1 MSSEANPSNVPA
13 TDNLDP
19 PTEIQLIWIT
29 SLLEQTHAEE
39 KSLKVL
45 FGPEFT
51 RISELSGHAVE
62 WGIHQI
68 LTFLQEIEY
77 HGEDNPDDLLQPL
90 QPRTYL

>member
-1 MSSEANPSNVPA
+1 MSSEANPSNVPP
-13 TDNLDP
+13 TDNLEP

-39 KSLKVL
+39 RSLQVL

-51 RISELSGHAVE
+51 RISALSGHAVE

-68 LTFLQEIEY
+68 LRFLQEIEY
-77 HGEDNPDDLLQPL
+77 HGEDDPDDLLQPL
-90 QPRTYL
+90 KPRTYL

>member
-39 KSLKVL
+39 RSLKVL

-68 LTFLQEIEY
+68 LRFLQEIGY
-77 HGEDNPDDLLQPL
+77 HGEDNPDDLMQPL
-90 QPRTYL
+90 KPRTYL